1 MVEFWVDLGEE
12 KEVICW
18 VLEAD
23 FRWKGRRRK
32 VAEFQWGRRRRMG
45 AGGSGFS
52 RSLWTIQGERRRSG
66 AEALTGAGGGVK
78 RGGF

>member
-12 KEVICW
+12 MEVICW

-52 RSLWTIQGERRRSG
+52 HSLWTIKRHRRDEGWS
-66 AEALTGAGGGVK
+66 LLSNSNGVE